1 LNEDH
6 EMSVHN
12 LRGKSQ
18 RLAEASEE
26 LKIAQAQ
33 LIEKELLER
42 ELQQARELQRSILPQ
57 VLPHLE
63 GYDLGARMV
72 PARMIGGD
80 FYDVIPLDTDH
91 LGLAV
96 GDISGKGIPAAL
108 FMSLTCSLLRVEA
121 KMCMSPYRVLQQ
133 VNQHILA
140 INAQGIFVT
149 LLYGIL
155 HLPTCDFTYARAG
168 HELPLLWDSRGA
180 IVPITEGRGQP
191 LGLFTKPLL
200 DRKKIKLA
208 PDSTLLLY
216 SDGVTEAQDAKY
228 EFFGLE
234 GMQRI
239 VPGLLENT
247 AQGVCD
253 QIVDELLSCCHDVQ
267 KIDDITLLALKVLPR
282 L

>member
-6 EMSVHN
+6 EKSVFN
-12 LRGKSQ
+12 LRDKSQ
-18 RLAEASEE
+18 RLAEAYQE

-33 LIEKELLER
+33 IIEKELLER
-42 ELQQARELQRSILPQ
+42 ELQQARGLQQSILPQ

-80 FYDVIPLDTDH
+80 FYDVIPLDADH

-133 VNQHILA
+133 VNQHIMA

-168 HELPLLWDSRGA
+168 HELPLLWDSCGA

-191 LGLFTKPLL
+191 LGLFKKPLL
-200 DRKKIKLA
+200 DRKKIKLT

-216 SDGVTEAQDAKY
+216 SDGVTEAQNAKDG
-228 EFFGLE
+228 FFGLE

-247 AQGVCD
+247 AQGICD
-253 QIVDELLSCCHDVQ
+253 QIVDELQSCCRDIE
-267 KIDDITLLALKVLPR
+267 KMDDITLLALKVLPR
-282 L
+282 

>member
-1 LNEDH
+1 LIEGH
-6 EMSVHN
+6 EKSVQN
-12 LRGKSQ
+12 LMDKNQ
-18 RLAEASEE
+18 RLAEAYEE

-33 LIEKELLER
+33 MIEKELLER
-42 ELQQARELQRSILPQ
+42 ELQQARELQQSILPQ

-72 PARMIGGD
+72 PARMVGGD
-80 FYDVIPLDTDH
+80 FFDVMPLDADH

-96 GDISGKGIPAAL
+96 GDISGKGIPAAI

-133 VNQHILA
+133 VNRHMLA

-155 HLPTCDFTYARAG
+155 HLPTRDFTYARAG

-180 IVPITEGRGQP
+180 TVPITEGRGQP
-191 LGLFTKPLL
+191 LGLFNKPLL

-208 PDSTLLLY
+208 LGSTLLLY
-216 SDGVTEAQDAKY
+216 TDGVTEAQDAKQ

-239 VPGLLENT
+239 MPGLLDNT
-247 AQGVCD
+247 AQGMCD
-253 QIVDELLSCCHDVQ
+253 QIVDELLSCCHDIQ
-267 KIDDITLLALKVLPR
+267 KTDDITLLALKVLQ
-282 L
+282 